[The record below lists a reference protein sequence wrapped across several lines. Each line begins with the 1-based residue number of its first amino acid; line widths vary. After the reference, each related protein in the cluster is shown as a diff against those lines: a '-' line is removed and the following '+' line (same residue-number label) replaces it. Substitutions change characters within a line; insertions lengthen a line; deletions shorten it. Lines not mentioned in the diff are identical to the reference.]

1 MVIAAER
8 TRDPKQPKRFEKN
21 KNIDSRGVS
30 QLQDSA
36 QMANRF
42 HGPLPI
48 LSWRRNNQPAF
59 IRSKEDETNCHNWSN
74 TFLFDQASPRD
85 ARRYAALVVG
95 SWSGFVVVSPWLTI
109 PVASIHILT
118 ASPKLAATRS
128 AFAPSRNCSSAE
140 TGLGDLGIRLF
151 TAWYLIQPFLSNTS
165 GSGRSACL
173 WILQ

>member
-59 IRSKEDETNCHNWSN
+59 IRSKEDETNYHNWSN

-95 SWSGFVVVSPWLTI
+95 SWSGLVVVSPWLTI

-140 TGLGDLGIRLF
+140 ESTSFSQQPRIIVACGNLRRRRRTEYRMCDGLRASI
-151 TAWYLIQPFLSNTS
+151 
-165 GSGRSACL
+165 
-173 WILQ
+173 

>member
-1 MVIAAER
+1 MSSQALRLDCFLSAHYDLSLDMDEPQSTPNTNSKAMVIAAER

-30 QLQDSA
+30 QLQDSG
-36 QMANRF
+36 QMANRC

-59 IRSKEDETNCHNWSN
+59 IRSKEDETNYHNWSN

-95 SWSGFVVVSPWLTI
+95 SWSQLLHHPAIAPAQKSLRPS
-109 PVASIHILT
+109 ASN
-118 ASPKLAATRS
+118 R
-128 AFAPSRNCSSAE
+128 E
-140 TGLGDLGIRLF
+140 
-151 TAWYLIQPFLSNTS
+151 
-165 GSGRSACL
+165 
-173 WILQ
+173 

>member
-36 QMANRF
+36 QMANRC

-95 SWSGFVVVSPWLTI
+95 SWSGFVVVSPWPTI
-109 PVASIHILT
+109 VISL
-118 ASPKLAATRS
+118 SP
-128 AFAPSRNCSSAE
+128 
-140 TGLGDLGIRLF
+140 
-151 TAWYLIQPFLSNTS
+151 
-165 GSGRSACL
+165 SGRPELARAYAPTPLAFPLAGDRRNYPSDTTRAFHPVPACRCCSL
-173 WILQ
+173 